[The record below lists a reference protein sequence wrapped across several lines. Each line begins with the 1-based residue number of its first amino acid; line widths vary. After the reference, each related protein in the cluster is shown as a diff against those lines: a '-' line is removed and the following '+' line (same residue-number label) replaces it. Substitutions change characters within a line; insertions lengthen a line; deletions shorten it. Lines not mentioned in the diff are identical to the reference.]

1 MAQGL
6 NNLKVIKS
14 QHSKNVKTFFK
25 LEPERNVFFDFWN
38 YKNDEKA
45 NKFLNFSL
53 NKSKTILDIF
63 EAMFNNFNP
72 LTPPPQLFEVFLFS
86 LTALLLLF

>member
-1 MAQGL
+1 M
-6 NNLKVIKS
+6 IKS

-53 NKSKTILDIF
+53 NKSKTILREDL
-63 EAMFNNFNP
+63 EG
-72 LTPPPQLFEVFLFS
+72 
-86 LTALLLLF
+86 TACTLYSREKMEKVHFRK